1 MSSTPTAPIAEQKE
15 EEESP
20 DSQQAG
26 IKKQSQEDT
35 QQRKSHTNLD
45 EKERKI
51 MDEESKGTP
60 LNNSKPPVVESV
72 TGLTMTMIENYM
84 DDHMNDYN
92 SFENMNVTKYF
103 DENQTT

>member
-1 MSSTPTAPIAEQKE
+1 
-15 EEESP
+15 
-20 DSQQAG
+20 
-26 IKKQSQEDT
+26 
-35 QQRKSHTNLD
+35 
-45 EKERKI
+45 

-103 DENQTT
+103 DEN